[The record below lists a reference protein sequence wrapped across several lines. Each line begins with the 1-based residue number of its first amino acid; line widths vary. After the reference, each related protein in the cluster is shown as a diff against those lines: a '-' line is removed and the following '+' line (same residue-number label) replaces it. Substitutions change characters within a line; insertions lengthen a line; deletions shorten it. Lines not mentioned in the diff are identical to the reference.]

1 MRLPK
6 SVSGASPFMTNF
18 NIMTPE
24 IAEIDKTITLL
35 RSKREKLVAKEAK
48 KKADQLCAEMRKRKQ
63 SK

>member
-1 MRLPK
+1 
-6 SVSGASPFMTNF
+6 MTNF